1 MTHPFEVREEFNVD
15 ATPDEVWAA
24 ITSGPAVDSWLMGHS
39 EFDIATKTTT
49 FNMFGEVSTSNITV
63 WEPGHRYA
71 SREDPK
77 ADGTFTA
84 FEWLI
89 ESRDGGGALVRVVH
103 SGLLGDDWEAEYNG
117 LSVGDHAYMRKLA
130 VYLEHFA
137 PRTAKNSLFMPGPVT
152 KDSWAAMT
160 AAVGASADAAEGQP
174 ARLSV
179 PGIEP
184 VDGAVE
190 FVVPP
195 SFVGM
200 RTDDAMYMLIHGY
213 NDMVFAT
220 AHYFDDRETSTEAKA
235 WQNWLEGLAA

>member
-1 MTHPFEVREEFNVD
+1 M
-15 ATPDEVWAA
+15 
-24 ITSGPAVDSWLMGHS
+24 
-39 EFDIATKTTT
+39 
-49 FNMFGEVSTSNITV
+49 
-63 WEPGHRYA
+63 
-71 SREDPK
+71 
-77 ADGTFTA
+77 
-84 FEWLI
+84 
-89 ESRDGGGALVRVVH
+89 VRVVH

-117 LSVGDHAYMRKLA
+117 LSVGDHAYMMKLA

-137 PRTAKNSLFMPGPVT
+137 PRTAKNSLFMPGPIT

-160 AAVGASADAAEGQP
+160 AASVGADATDGRP

-184 VDGAVE
+184 VDGTVE
-190 FVVPP
+190 FVVSP

-220 AHYFDDRETSTEAKA
+220 AHYFDDRDSSTESEA
-235 WQNWLEGLAA
+235 WQNWLGGLSAPPAS